1 MKKAR
6 KAPDCAP
13 EDFIPVKERFFYGI
27 GDFFGG
33 GQSTM
38 LSLILLP
45 YYTSILGIK
54 AGLAGIPIALAKIW
68 DAISDPLMGNI
79 SDNTRTK
86 WGRRR
91 PYIILGGVLVLPALL
106 FLLAPW
112 PWGGE
117 GSTDGQ
123 QIAMTALTSIA
134 YILYCTVSTVSQVPY
149 AAMSSEISSDY
160 KQRNYANTFKLVTD
174 MAAAGLCYL
183 IPAILW
189 DQLESGNIDRITFWL
204 VVSLLFGILFSGTL
218 VLSAVKMKERTPL
231 PAGKVKFSF
240 KSYATPL
247 KIRSFRLHLIMYVMS
262 FLTMDLITALA
273 IYYCDDVL
281 AGVTFN
287 VFGRTM
293 EMSSL
298 FVIAP
303 MMVMAAVS
311 VPVYYYFMRKRSKQ
325 FAFRLGMPLYILGA
339 ILLAVY
345 QKSWN
350 PWLVPVFA
358 VIMGLGFGGTQMMPW
373 LIFPDTIDVAEL
385 KFGKRDTGTFS
396 GLMTFSRKICTAL
409 AIAVV
414 GWTLGAAGYIEHT
427 DTQVVESQPESA
439 LLAIRI
445 LLGVGVAVF
454 IGAAFAA
461 AWYYKITDK
470 KLERVRYFLE
480 KHRAGED
487 GALTEEEL
495 AERDELVATLAG
507 GKIEYTADAAGGD
520 TGSGEI
526 ESAVGYTAENA
537 EEERLEEGAE
547 KERLEQGAEKDGAE
561 TGKKEE

>member
-1 MKKAR
+1 MKKDRNASE
-6 KAPDCAP
+6 CAP
-13 EDFIPVKERFFYGI
+13 HDYVPVKERFFYGI

-45 YYTSILGIK
+45 YYTSILGIR
-54 AGLAGIPIALAKIW
+54 AELAGIPIALAKIW

-79 SDNTRTK
+79 SDNTRSK

-91 PYIILGGVLVLPALL
+91 PYIILGGALVLPALL

-112 PWGGE
+112 PWGGA

-134 YILYCTVSTVSQVPY
+134 YMLYCTVSTISQVPY

-183 IPAILW
+183 VPAILW
-189 DQLESGNIDRITFWL
+189 DQLEGGNIDRITFWL

-218 VLSAVKMKERTPL
+218 ILSAVKMKERTPL

-281 AGVTFN
+281 SGVNFN
-287 VFGRTM
+287 IFGNVM

-311 VPVYYYFMRKRSKQ
+311 VPVYYYFMRKVSKQ

-339 ILLAVY
+339 VLLAVY
-345 QKSWN
+345 QKSWS

-385 KFGKRDTGTFS
+385 KLGKRDTGTFS

-414 GWTLGAAGYIEHT
+414 GWTLGAAGYKEHT
-427 DTQVVESQPESA
+427 EADAAVSQPESA

-454 IGAAFAA
+454 IGAAFVA

-470 KLERVRYFLE
+470 KLERVRYFLD
-480 KHRAGED
+480 KHRSGKD
-487 GALTEEEL
+487 DTLTEEEL
-495 AERDELVATLAG
+495 AERDELVAVLAG
-507 GKIEYTADAAGGD
+507 GKTEYEEGGGGD
-520 TGSGEI
+520 ALHSEGLEGSVEQLAEI
-526 ESAVGYTAENA
+526 REEEALNEQA
-537 EEERLEEGAE
+537 EEE
-547 KERLEQGAEKDGAE
+547 KK
-561 TGKKEE
+561 GK

>member
-1 MKKAR
+1 MKKQR
-6 KAPDCAP
+6 KAPECAN

-45 YYTSILGIK
+45 YYTGILGIR
-54 AGLAGIPIALAKIW
+54 AGLASIPVMLAKLW

-79 SDNTRTK
+79 SDNTRSK

-91 PYIILGGVLVLPALL
+91 PYIFIGGALTLPALL

-134 YILYCTVSTVSQVPY
+134 YIFYCTVSTVSQVPY
-149 AAMSSEISSDY
+149 AALSSEISSDY

-174 MAAAGLCYL
+174 MAAAGICYL
-183 IPAILW
+183 LPAILW
-189 DQLESGNIDRITFWL
+189 DSLESGGIDRITFWL
-204 VVSLLFGILFSGTL
+204 VVSLLFGALFSGTL
-218 VLSAVKMKERTPL
+218 MLSAVKVKERTPL
-231 PAGKVKFSF
+231 PAGKVKFTF

-247 KIRSFRLHLIMYVMS
+247 RIKSFRQHLAMYVMS

-287 VFGRTM
+287 IFGRTM

-303 MMVMAAVS
+303 MMVLAAVS
-311 VPVYYYFMRKRSKQ
+311 VPFYYYFMRKKSKQ
-325 FAFRLGMPLYILGA
+325 FAFRLGMPLYVLGA

-345 QKSWN
+345 QKSWS

-358 VIMGLGFGGTQMMPW
+358 IIMGLGFGGTQMMPW

-385 KFGKRDTGTFS
+385 KLGKRDTGSFS
-396 GLMTFSRKICTAL
+396 GLMTFSRKVCTAL

-414 GWTLGAAGYIEHT
+414 GWTIDAAGYREHT
-427 DTQVVESQPESA
+427 EAQTVVQPESA

-445 LLGVGVAVF
+445 LLGVGVTLF
-454 IGAAFAA
+454 IGAAFIA
-461 AWYYKITDK
+461 AWRYKITDK

-480 KHRAGED
+480 KHRSGED
-487 GALTEEEL
+487 KLLTESEL
-495 AERDELVATLAG
+495 AERDELVALLAG
-507 GKIEYTADAAGGD
+507 GKVDYEQAAEDGAQEAFGADD
-520 TGSGEI
+520 K
-526 ESAVGYTAENA
+526 ESAENA
-537 EEERLEEGAE
+537 DGDENAQPDKGEDTGAQE
-547 KERLEQGAEKDGAE
+547 D
-561 TGKKEE
+561 KK